1 MTTRARLSFW
11 VHPEPLDAFAA
22 AYEQQLVPLL
32 KKHSLVE
39 SSEPGRQTVDGV
51 FSRLFEVESPA
62 AVATEEQALHKDPK
76 WQELLASLSAT
87 FGGSAP
93 LLSCHFRLYRAPAG
107 PGKTVE
113 AGSGFRQG
121 VWQSFGVQDSFPVD
135 ITYDILQDRQGY
147 LWFATHHSGVCRYDG
162 AQVTTF
168 TTADGLVDNVVSSL
182 LEDREGHL
190 WFGTWWSG
198 VSRYDG
204 EAFETFTTEDGLA
217 HHSVSSM
224 LEDRQ
229 GYLWFVTGG
238 YYHIGGGGVSRYDGE
253 TFVTFTTDD
262 GLASNRLSSILE
274 DREGHL
280 WFGTGGYAVEGEGV
294 SRYDGETFETFTTDD
309 GLAHNTVLS
318 MLEDRVGNLWF
329 GTAEGVS
336 RYDGRRFERF
346 TTANGLASNGVVSLL
361 EDRVGNLWF
370 GTIGG
375 GVGRYDGKGFTT
387 FTVEDGLAN
396 YQVPAMREDREGY
409 MWFGTWSGVTRYDPA
424 YFTTFTTNDGLPS
437 NGVMSLLEDRQGDLW
452 VGTWDGVTRYD
463 GTRFVPVEEL
473 AGHNVWSM
481 LEDRQGNLW
490 FGGGRGK
497 IIRYDGQRFTD
508 FTREADL
515 APEFVMSLLEDREGN
530 VWFGSEER
538 GVRRYDGKAFV
549 AFTTADGL
557 ADNTVECI
565 LEDRKGDLW
574 FGTCYNGVSRF
585 DGERFVTFTTAD
597 GLAHN
602 AVGCMLEDQQG
613 RPWVGTEGG
622 VSRFDGE
629 KFTNFTTNDGLVHN
643 NVFDVLEDRN
653 GHLWFG
659 TFGGGVGRYDG
670 RVFQTLSRQD
680 GLAHDA
686 VQQILQDRHG
696 DFWIATEGGLTRYR
710 PSRTLPGVRITE
722 VIADRRYGPVEEIH
736 LPASQSLIVFAF
748 QGRSFTTP
756 VDRMAYV
763 YRLEGYD
770 PNWQPVY
777 THRVAYEE
785 LPLGDYTF
793 QVKAV
798 DRDLNYSEPA
808 TIRIVVEP
816 DPHLQALTEAL
827 SGSGPAGEFVGESP
841 ALRRV
846 QTQLAQ
852 VAPAEVTVLILGET
866 GTGKGLAARTVHG
879 LSTRRSGPFTQVNCG
894 SLPRDLVES
903 ELFGHERGAFT
914 GAVAR
919 KLGKVEL
926 AKGGTLF
933 LDEIGDMPLEGQ
945 VKLLRLLE
953 EGTFERVGGTETL
966 PADVR
971 VVAATNRDLAQMV
984 QEGQFRED
992 LYYRLQV
999 FEVPL
1004 PPLRERREDIPL
1016 LAAYFA
1022 GRMAAHLDKK
1032 VARLTPEALGVLQVF
1047 DWPGNVRELEHAVQR
1062 AVIVCPG
1069 AEIRAEDLGLDPGKT
1084 TRASAEA
1091 LVTLEELERRYV
1103 GEVLEKTGW
1112 VITGDRG
1119 AAAILGLPP
1128 STLRHRLKTLGI
1140 ERPE

>member
-1 MTTRARLSFW
+1 MTTLARLSFW

-22 AYEQQLVPLL
+22 AYEQQFAPIL
-32 KKHSLVE
+32 KKHGLVE
-39 SSEPGRQTVDGV
+39 SAECGRATVDGV

-62 AVATEEQALHKDPK
+62 AVATKEQALHKDPK
-76 WQELLASLSAT
+76 WQELLASLSAI
-87 FGGSAP
+87 FGCSAP
-93 LLSCHFRLYRAPAG
+93 LLRCHFGLYRAPAG
-107 PGKTVE
+107 PGKTVD

-121 VWQSFGVQDSFPVD
+121 VWQSFGVQDGFPVG
-135 ITYDILQDRQGY
+135 ITYDILQDRQGH

-168 TTADGLVDNVVSSL
+168 TTVDGLASNGVSSI

-370 GTIGG
+370 GTMGG
-375 GVGRYDGKGFTT
+375 GVSRYDGKRFTT

-409 MWFGTWSGVTRYDPA
+409 LWFGTYSGVTRYDPV
-424 YFTTFTTNDGLPS
+424 YFTPFTTEDGLPS

-473 AGHNVWSM
+473 AGHTVWSM
-481 LEDRQGNLW
+481 LEDGQGHLW
-490 FGGGRGK
+490 FGGTRGK
-497 IIRYDGQRFTD
+497 LIRYDGKRFTD
-508 FTREADL
+508 FTRAADL
-515 APEFVMSLLEDREGN
+515 APEVVMSMLEDREGQLWFGSEARGIRRYDGEVFVPFTTADGLIDNTVTSLLEDREGQL
-530 VWFGSEER
+530 WFGTYG
-538 GVRRYDGKAFV
+538 GVSRYDGTEFISFTAADGLIHSTVASLLEDRIGQLWFGTSGGVSRYDGKEFV
-549 AFTTADGL
+549 
-557 ADNTVECI
+557 
-565 LEDRKGDLW
+565 
-574 FGTCYNGVSRF
+574 
-585 DGERFVTFTTAD
+585 
-597 GLAHN
+597 
-602 AVGCMLEDQQG
+602 
-613 RPWVGTEGG
+613 
-622 VSRFDGE
+622 
-629 KFTNFTTNDGLVHN
+629 NFTTNDGLVHN
-643 NVFDVLEDRN
+643 VVASVLEDR
-653 GHLWFG
+653 GGQLWFG
-659 TFGGGVGRYDG
+659 TSGGGVSCYDG

-686 VQQILQDRHG
+686 VHQVLQDRHG
-696 DFWIATEGGLTRYR
+696 DIWIATEGGLTRYR
-710 PSRTLPGVRITE
+710 SSDRPPTIRVTE
-722 VIADRRYGPVEEIH
+722 MSADRQYGPVEE
-736 LPASQSLIVFAF
+736 LRVPASQKLIAFAF

-756 VDRMAYV
+756 ADRMAYV
-763 YRLEGYD
+763 YKMEGYD
-770 PNWQPVY
+770 SDWQPVY
-777 THRVAYEE
+777 RRRVTYQD
-785 LPLGDYTF
+785 LPLGEYTF

-798 DRDLNYSEPA
+798 DRDLNYSSPA
-808 TIRIVVEP
+808 TVRLFVEP
-816 DPHLQALTEAL
+816 DPHLLALTEAL
-827 SGSGPAGEFVGESP
+827 SAGGPAGEFVGESN
-841 ALRRV
+841 ALRQV
-846 QTQLAQ
+846 QQQLVE
-852 VAPAEVTVLILGET
+852 VAPSDLTVLILGET

-879 LSTRRSGPFTQVNCG
+879 LSPRQTGPFIQVSCG
-894 SLPRDLVES
+894 AIPESLVES
-903 ELFGHERGAFT
+903 ELFGHEKGAFT

-919 KLGKVEL
+919 KLGKIEL
-926 AKGGTLF
+926 AAGGTLF
-933 LDEIGDMPLEGQ
+933 LDEIGDMSLDGQ

-971 VVAATNRDLAQMV
+971 VIAATNRDLPQMV
-984 QEGQFRED
+984 AAGTFRED
-992 LYYRLQV
+992 LYFRLEV
-999 FEVPL
+999 FPVRL
-1004 PPLRERREDIPL
+1004 PPLRERGVDIPF
-1016 LAAYFA
+1016 LAVYFME
-1022 GRMAAHLDKK
+1022 RMAAHLNKA
-1032 VARLTPEALGVLQVF
+1032 VTHLEPEALAVLETYN
-1047 DWPGNVRELEHAVQR
+1047 WPGNVRELEHTLQR
-1062 AVIVCPG
+1062 AVIVCRGP
-1069 AEIRAEDLGLDPGKT
+1069 AIRAGDIT
-1084 TRASAEA
+1084 
-1091 LVTLEELERRYV
+1091 LERRKSGEGTAGERVSLEEMERRYI
-1103 GEVLEKTGW
+1103 GEVLEETEG
-1112 VITGDRG
+1112 VIRGQQG
-1119 AAAILGLPP
+1119 AATILGLPP
-1128 STLRHRLKTLGI
+1128 STLYSRMKKLGI
-1140 ERPE
+1140 ERK